1 MEMTAKSQQ
10 QLAFLIA
17 DLSGYTALTE
27 AHGDLSAAQVVERY
41 GEIVQSAL
49 CSDAQLVERVGD
61 EVLIVSSNPEAVIE
75 TAVSLRAK
83 IEQEPLFPSMH
94 AGLHIGPALKQ
105 ANRYFGSALNLT
117 SRVAAY
123 ARGGQIL
130 CTDEVAARARKA
142 AGIEVLPLGRVQF
155 KNIVNPVTIFEIVT
169 GDERREAPVIDP
181 VCRMQVNRESAPARL
196 PFKKRSF
203 YFCSFECA
211 KIFAETPERYAAE

>member
-1 MEMTAKSQQ
+1 MTTKNQQ

-27 AHGDLSAAQVVERY
+27 AHGDLSAANIVERY
-41 GEIVQSAL
+41 GEIVQSTL
-49 CSDAQLVERVGD
+49 CVDAQLVERVGD
-61 EVLIVSSNPEAVIE
+61 EVLIVASNLEGLIE

-83 IEQEPLFPSMH
+83 IVQEPLFPSMH
-94 AGLHIGPALKQ
+94 AGLHTGTALKQ
-105 ANRYFGSALNLT
+105 GNKYFGSALNLT

-123 ARGGQIL
+123 ARGDQIL
-130 CTDEVAARARKA
+130 CTDDVAVRAQKV
-142 AGIEVLPLGRVQF
+142 AGIEVLPMGRVQF
-155 KNIVNPVTIFEIVT
+155 KNIVNPVAIFEIVT

-196 PFKKRSF
+196 PFKNRSF

>member
-1 MEMTAKSQQ
+1 MTAKRQQ

-49 CSDAQLVERVGD
+49 FGDAQLVERVGD
-61 EVLIVSSNPEAVIE
+61 EVLIVSSNVESVIE

-94 AGLHIGPALKQ
+94 AGLHFGPALKQ
-105 ANRYFGSALNLT
+105 ANQYFGSTLNLT

-130 CTDEVAARARKA
+130 CTDEVAGRAQKV
-142 AGIEVLPLGRVQF
+142 AGLEVLHLGRVQF
-155 KNIVNPVTIFEIVT
+155 KNIVNPVAVFEIVT
-169 GDERREAPVIDP
+169 GDEQREAPVIDP

-196 PFKKRSF
+196 PFKNRTY
-203 YFCSFECA
+203 YFCSFECVR
-211 KIFAETPERYAAE
+211 IFVESPERYAAK

>member
-1 MEMTAKSQQ
+1 MTAKNQQ
-10 QLAFLIA
+10 QIAFLIA

-41 GEIVQSAL
+41 GEIVLSAL
-49 CSDAQLVERVGD
+49 SAETELVERVGD
-61 EVLIVSSNPEAVIE
+61 EVLIASPIVERVIE

-94 AGLHIGPALKQ
+94 VGLHAGTALKQ
-105 ANRYFGSALNLT
+105 GNRYFGSALNLT

-130 CTDEVAARARKA
+130 CTDEVAARAQKV
-142 AGIEVLPLGRVQF
+142 AGLELLPLGRVHF
-155 KNIVNPVTIFEIVT
+155 RNIVNPVAVFEIVT
-169 GDERREAPVIDP
+169 GDERREALVIDP
-181 VCRMQVNRESAPARL
+181 VCRMQVNRETAPARL
-196 PFKKRSF
+196 PFKNRSF

-211 KIFAETPERYAAE
+211 RIFVESPERYATE